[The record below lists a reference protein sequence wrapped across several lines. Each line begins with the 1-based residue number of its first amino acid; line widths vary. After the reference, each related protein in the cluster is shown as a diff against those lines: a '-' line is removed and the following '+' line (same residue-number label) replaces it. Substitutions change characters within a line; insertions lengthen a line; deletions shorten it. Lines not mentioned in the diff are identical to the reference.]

1 MAFDGTGRRPV
12 SQTPGAI
19 AEFYG
24 NITQLLH
31 TFGTLRRERGP
42 EQATF
47 DLIAV
52 IKPEDRNWAHVHLA
66 VAIAVLDE
74 ATTPS
79 DG

>member
-1 MAFDGTGRRPV
+1 MTSDRTDHLPI

-19 AEFYG
+19 AEFYS
-24 NITQLLH
+24 NITQLLDS
-31 TFGTLRRERGP
+31 FSALRREHGP

-66 VAIAVLDE
+66 VAIATLDE
-74 ATTPS
+74 AITPPA
-79 DG
+79 G